1 MYTDQT
7 IKRTVC
13 IDLQHTIVSV
23 ELISWLLSL
32 FFTECAVLNV
42 DNTHKTLLNLQ
53 YMQCEYEFVYA
64 KGSIILWCVG
74 LTVFMHNQIISLWCD
89 DQSGGMF
96 SSIIRTRSKA
106 QSRVPQWRSSQ
117 QSNTLELQHLRHR
130 NKLDPPHN
138 PQTPPPPPSKDSIS
152 DADGQWGFVWGASL
166 TLWRPSTRQRLHRGQ
181 HPCCVIWRDCG
192 GSCVSAGGDT

>member
-64 KGSIILWCVG
+64 NPGQYH
-74 LTVFMHNQIISLWCD
+74 FMMD
-89 DQSGGMF
+89 
-96 SSIIRTRSKA
+96 
-106 QSRVPQWRSSQ
+106 
-117 QSNTLELQHLRHR
+117 
-130 NKLDPPHN
+130 
-138 PQTPPPPPSKDSIS
+138 
-152 DADGQWGFVWGASL
+152 
-166 TLWRPSTRQRLHRGQ
+166 LHY
-181 HPCCVIWRDCG
+181 V
-192 GSCVSAGGDT
+192 